1 MSNFDKISISREQL
15 QLGARRE
22 RRGSGRAHGV
32 QALDDSELEVK
43 LHHCR
48 PEEIWDEDVHVAMI

>member
-22 RRGSGRAHGV
+22 RRGVGARGV

-48 PEEIWDEDVHVAMI
+48 PEERWDGDVHVAMI